1 MRACMREYSLR
12 QRKGALA
19 KTFSVERSTIVSQL
33 TLSIPCRAGG
43 ACTSEGASGP
53 SSLFTWGSVALS
65 FQKKRHRTYYL
76 S

>member
-1 MRACMREYSLR
+1 
-12 QRKGALA
+12 
-19 KTFSVERSTIVSQL
+19 VSQL